1 MQPKPVVKVAVC
13 IPSSYM
19 WHADFSLSLL
29 NLVMY
34 VARTALTDGRRIAL
48 SVLNERGSILPQIR
62 QNLVEGALKAD
73 ADYVLFIDS
82 DMMFPAD
89 LLHIL
94 LDVEKSVVACN
105 CPTKSLPAN
114 STARVYTPEGMK
126 AIYTEEG
133 STGLVEVDRIG
144 TGVMLVKASVFK
156 KLQRPF
162 FRVGWDS
169 ARKEFI
175 GEDWEFCRILKASG
189 EKLYIQQDASKLIG
203 HIGSFMFTHD
213 EVMVDESVKG
223 NS

>member
-1 MQPKPVVKVAVC
+1 MQSPQVVKVAVC

-29 NLVMY
+29 NLVMH
-34 VARTALTDGRRIAL
+34 VARNPLKDGRRVVL
-48 SVLNERGSILPQIR
+48 SILNERGSILPQIR
-62 QNLVEGALKAD
+62 QNLVEGAIKVD
-73 ADYVLFIDS
+73 VDYVLFIDS

-89 LLHIL
+89 LLHL
-94 LDVEKSVVACN
+94 LMDAEKNVVACN
-105 CPTKSLPAN
+105 CPTKSLPSN
-114 STARVYTPEGMK
+114 STARVYSPEGMK
-126 AIYTEEG
+126 SVYTEFD
-133 STGLVEVDRIG
+133 STGILEVDRIG
-144 TGVMLVKASVFK
+144 TGVMLVKTSVFK

-169 ARKEFI
+169 GRKEFI
-175 GEDWEFCRILKASG
+175 GEDWEFCRVLKASG

-213 EVMVDESVKG
+213 EVMVDESVKF